1 MAVKISESE
10 WVDFTKKVIKDGK
23 LDPKLK
29 LDDAALSKALAAYD
43 KTDASKPEPHLKAL
57 DELIKQIPEQVK
69 ALLKRKKELGDKP
82 FGQLKDKLYEL
93 LEAAEGQRKAAQD
106 KAAEAKA
113 AESKGKGKADE
124 DDEEET
130 PALLTTKMIPLLR
143 ELRKG
148 EVTMPCLIA
157 LAGKETVLL
166 ISRKPISPARGKLLK
181 EQMEKPTGLKF
192 IRGDSMYDKG
202 ALTFVVQSP
211 GAALAK
217 RLRQALL
224 DQTQLR
230 LKVKVR
236 GEDGV
241 EELDGEE
248 ENLEQEGTQ
257 TQKAPPGGPA
267 SAEQLAY
274 TQRLLKVR
282 ERYEQALKQQHPE
295 ATKLRALMGLASEKA
310 DEQKN
315 FAAAIQALQ
324 ALEKVLE
331 ASTSAPSGGVDPD
344 AAFKARL
351 TALIPRLKDAQ
362 TAGHPGAQEAKL
374 KASEAGVF
382 ARKKDYEQANRLLD
396 ELESLLEG
404 AAAPANS
411 DEDSN
416 GTQTANEAVARWIE
430 EREKLA
436 SKLLAEIK
444 EIAATKDPLVGNAE
458 LELRAVLKQIKGE
471 MSTQQQA
478 AEMERYLEQ
487 DDVVSDISELAFDL
501 KTPLLKVLREITPL
515 LPA

>member
-10 WVDFTKKVIKDGK
+10 WADFTKKVIKDGK

-43 KTDASKPEPHLKAL
+43 KTEASKPEPHLKAL

-69 ALLKRKKELGDKP
+69 ALVKRKKELGDKP

-93 LEAAEGQRKAAQD
+93 LEAAEGQRKTAMD

-143 ELRKG
+143 ELKKG

-157 LAGKETVLL
+157 LAGKETVVLL
-166 ISRKPISPARGKLLK
+166 SRKPISPARGKLLK

-192 IRGDSMYDKG
+192 IRGDSMYEKG

-248 ENLEQEGTQ
+248 ETVEQEGVQ
-257 TQKAPPGGPA
+257 AQKAPPGGPA

-282 ERYEQALKQQHPE
+282 DRYEQALKQQHPE
-295 ATKLRALMGLASEKA
+295 STKLRALMGLASEKA
-310 DEQKN
+310 DAQKN
-315 FAAAIQALQ
+315 YSAAIQALQ
-324 ALEKVLE
+324 ALEKVLDAAGTSPGRE
-331 ASTSAPSGGVDPD
+331 TDVIPKGIVAAVRASLEQAQTRWEQGVAAARTSAKPVQAMLTGEFEPIANGIENILSSYQLELSSVLADASKVQDQPAAD
-344 AAFKARL
+344 AAV
-351 TALIPRLKDAQ
+351 Q
-362 TAGHPGAQEAKL
+362 
-374 KASEAGVF
+374 
-382 ARKKDYEQANRLLD
+382 
-396 ELESLLEG
+396 SLRG
-404 AAAPANS
+404 KVN
-411 DEDSN
+411 
-416 GTQTANEAVARWIE
+416 
-430 EREKLA
+430 
-436 SKLLAEIK
+436 
-444 EIAATKDPLVGNAE
+444 
-458 LELRAVLKQIKGE
+458 ELRAEIGKDRVF
-471 MSTQQQA
+471 A
-478 AEMERYLEQ
+478 YLG
-487 DDVVSDISELAFDL
+487 DRGKAIRPAFDEAL
-501 KTPLLKVLREITPL
+501 DDIDALLKS
-515 LPA
+515 